1 MGGSGRSRGGA
12 GRGGKGAYSLR
23 RAGLADGHGADLDL
37 VGDTLGVAPD
47 SRSNRRARAGGVA
60 KGTEPVRMTDSVQN
74 LLLDL
79 RLKSEN
85 TEEAPSPPILRVC
98 VPGVESA
105 ASGDG
110 TCRRSEERRTET
122 IRNRRN
128 DQI

>member
-1 MGGSGRSRGGA
+1 MPVSVLPRTNFRMQQED
-12 GRGGKGAYSLR
+12 GKSQR
-23 RAGLADGHGADLDL
+23 QKEVEERI
-37 VGDTLGVAPD
+37 
-47 SRSNRRARAGGVA
+47 
-60 KGTEPVRMTDSVQN
+60 KGTGPVRMTDSVQN

-85 TEEAPSPPILRVC
+85 TEEAPSLPILRPRVRA
-98 VPGVESA
+98 PGVDSA

-122 IRNRRN
+122 IRNQRN